1 MLFQYERDSEYSC
14 DLIDLFRL
22 EMCLSVPNPI
32 ATNPIHHLKSAKCAR
47 PPLPSPAAAAATLP
61 LDSNPAYPP
70 PASPSTR
77 AFFLRAS
84 PTPAKNPV
92 HSTYVVEI
100 AQQGRD
106 DARGIMPMCVT
117 IYLKRSP
124 QPGRSRSRG
133 RGRSLREARAVPH
146 PERPLLPPLRSPS
159 NFPKR

>member
-100 AQQGRD
+100 AQQGRRCTRD
-106 DARGIMPMCVT
+106 HAYVCDHIPEEIATARPIT
-117 IYLKRSP
+117 KSR
-124 QPGRSRSRG
+124 PGSITPGSESG
-133 RGRSLREARAVPH
+133 
-146 PERPLLPPLRSPS
+146 SPS
-159 NFPKR
+159 